1 MMAWN
6 VTDYTLKNMKSKSN
20 KEINQEYNRIK
31 NVVKKRVQTFEKHG
45 KGNIPQVKAVK
56 TALTGND
63 SRRMRERAIM
73 DMQRFLYMPNASY
86 RQYHKSLMASINHWN
101 AWIKGMDFSEN
112 EDVEQF
118 LITEENADKFF
129 DFLEWAKGFY
139 NSKYSHSG
147 ITKAWKDIVTQMQ
160 RDNIE
165 GAYDIFTHMED
176 YV

>member
-1 MMAWN
+1 MAWK
-6 VTDYTLKNMKSKSN
+6 VTDYTLKNMKNKSN

-86 RQYHKSLMASINHWN
+86 RKYHASLMASINHWN
-101 AWIKGMDFSEN
+101 DWIDDEN
-112 EDVEQF
+112 F
-118 LITEENADKFF
+118 LITEENADMFF

-147 ITKAWKDIVTQMQ
+147 ITKAWKDIVTEMKK
-160 RDNIE
+160 DNIE
-165 GAYDIFTHMED
+165 GAYDIFTNMED